1 MSKFQIY
8 GKVNI
13 RIDDLRML
21 PLLKDDICADEVNFE
36 QGFVKFIS
44 QKDIIEHHCVYAI
57 STDYVGLVKKSDVE
71 PKNAGWIAMTEK
83 KPEDGQY
90 VLVCH
95 SALDYGRGMAYFYS
109 RDGDDVFYAPGCNV
123 PLKYAE
129 WWMPL
134 PPSPEGFLR

>member
-13 RIDDLRML
+13 RIDDLGIL
-21 PLLKDDICADEVNFE
+21 PLLKDNIGADEVTFE

-44 QKDIIEHHCVYAI
+44 QKDFKEHQCVYAI
-57 STDYVGLVKKSDVE
+57 STDYIGLVKKSDVE
-71 PKNAGWIAMTEK
+71 PENAGWIAMTEK

-95 SALDYGRGMAYFYS
+95 SAFDYGMGTAYFYS
-109 RDGDDVFYAPGCNV
+109 RDGEDVFLSAACRA

-129 WWMPL
+129 WWRPL
-134 PPSPEGFLR
+134 PPCPEGFLR